1 MDKFVL
7 FRIHLEEHHHDLFHL
22 QEILYALPY
31 FLVEKAKRSLNIWQ
45 WNSWR
50 SKKKFRFHPCP
61 NLLQIFKLSW
71 ALPAAKLIMKLPGL
85 AKLFANWINLRLKGP
100 KSVSKHICVTLL
112 LTISQG
118 CPAAHCKWSLQH
130 RKVTKLWPFNT
141 TICFHM
147 VVPIWYCMVLAM
159 PIQCSSITLLGT
171 CKVCIDMLSACP
183 L

>member
-100 KSVSKHICVTLL
+100 KSESKYTCVRL
-112 LTISQG
+112 
-118 CPAAHCKWSLQH
+118 
-130 RKVTKLWPFNT
+130 FNS
-141 TICFHM
+141 F
-147 VVPIWYCMVLAM
+147 
-159 PIQCSSITLLGT
+159 
-171 CKVCIDMLSACP
+171 LSAQTNFHIF
-183 L
+183 LQRIILYGTVLNSMGNIL